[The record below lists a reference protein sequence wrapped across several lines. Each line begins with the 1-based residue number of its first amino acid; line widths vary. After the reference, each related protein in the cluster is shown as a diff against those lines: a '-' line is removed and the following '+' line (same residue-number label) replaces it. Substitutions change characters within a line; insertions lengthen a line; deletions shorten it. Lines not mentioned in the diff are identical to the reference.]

1 MALNGPAA
9 TGRLYL
15 PSPTPEVM
23 RTLLSLLFLLG
34 ACDDAP
40 TVASASDEAIGCDG
54 QTYPDPSDSP
64 YVLPFAVG
72 ETYRTGLTNCSES
85 FHGPGQPDQYAFD
98 FDMPVGTPFVAARA
112 GTVTAIDEDEPSEG
126 GGAGNY
132 VLIDHGDGTFAYYL
146 HSPTEGIDVEVGDE
160 VAQGQ
165 RLGVTGR
172 SGLAGY
178 SHLHFIV
185 VEGSPA
191 YPYDGVAVS
200 FRNAQ
205 PAHPA
210 LEGNTRYEA
219 VAY

>member
-1 MALNGPAA
+1 
-9 TGRLYL
+9 
-15 PSPTPEVM
+15 M
-23 RTLLSLLFLLG
+23 RGILIVLFLLA

-40 TVASASDEAIGCDG
+40 SVASASDVVTGCDG
-54 QTYPDPSDSP
+54 QTYPSPSESP

-72 ETYRTGLTNCSES
+72 EAYQTGLTNCSQS

-98 FDMPVGTPFVAARA
+98 FNMPVGTPFVAARA
-112 GTVTAIDEDEPSEG
+112 GRVRTVVESAASEG
-126 GGAGNY
+126 GGVGNY
-132 VLIDHGDGTFAYYL
+132 VHVDHGDGTFGLYY
-146 HSPTEGIDVEVGDE
+146 HAPQDGIEVEVGDE

-178 SHLHFIV
+178 PHLHFTV
-185 VEGSPA
+185 VEGSPV
-191 YPYDGVAVS
+191 YPYDGIPVS
-200 FRNAQ
+200 FRNAR
-205 PAHPA
+205 PAHTA